1 MSIKD
6 EYYSWDELHMDLTE
20 SGRSARAPRMHDE
33 GILEFHEDEIEFDT
47 RLFDNAEGGREC
59 GKHRLW
65 STESDGLKAAYLVD
79 AVAFSE
85 LLGLAIECKKRRNID
100 EWNQSA

>member
-1 MSIKD
+1 MSKD
-6 EYYSWDELHMDLTE
+6 EYYSWEELHMDLAD

-33 GILEFHEDEIEFDT
+33 GILEFHEEEIEFDPG
-47 RLFDNAEGGREC
+47 LFDNADGSREC

-65 STESDGLKAAYLVD
+65 STVSDGHKAAYLVD

-85 LLGLAIECKKRRNID
+85 LLTLAIECKKRRCID
-100 EWNQSA
+100 EWEQLAE